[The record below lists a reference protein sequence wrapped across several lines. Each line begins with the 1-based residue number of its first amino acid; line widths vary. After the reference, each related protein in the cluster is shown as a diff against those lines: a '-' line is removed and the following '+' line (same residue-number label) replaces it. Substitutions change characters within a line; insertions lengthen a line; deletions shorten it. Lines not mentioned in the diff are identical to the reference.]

1 MSVSYSGHSCRYD
14 KATGTYSRPAV
25 SIKYPCSS
33 CGANRPLKEGSLA
46 PDQCPCKAASYTDP
60 IQAQAVAIPVRMVLV
75 NSIATPEPDSNLW
88 WLA

>member
-33 CGANRPLKEGSLA
+33 CGANRPLKQGSLM
-46 PDQCPCKAASYTDP
+46 PDLCPCKMRHSW
-60 IQAQAVAIPVRMVLV
+60 AVYEGVRICV
-75 NSIATPEPDSNLW
+75 NCNAGFKDNATTSCE
-88 WLA
+88 AV